1 MEWTD
6 KDKIEAILVTQKA
19 EELGLSP
26 FKAGIAMG
34 IRKIMLGE
42 TNTTNKKSSKKTNKK
57 SK

>member
-19 EELGLSP
+19 QELGLSP
-26 FKAGIAMG
+26 FKAGVAMG
-34 IRKIMLGE
+34 IIKIMME
-42 TNTTNKKSSKKTNKK
+42 DTKKEPKKK